1 MLAEE
6 LPAARWRWV
15 EDSLAWLRGELFA
28 QEEQRP
34 DTGATHV
41 MVVGDS
47 QVGKTTLLIRL
58 LGVTTPDAAA
68 ATHDVLR
75 GGQDY
80 GNAATAAPIRYRWSP
95 DPDRWMLVHDT
106 GQDWLSDDEMKAE
119 LGRLRG
125 GGGGVLA
132 WNPDDRPLE
141 VGLPARYGDDNRAE
155 LRILDLPGL
164 FAERDDEQLLAHQLV
179 SRFAPVMSL
188 IVFVQLADKMAD
200 AFNDPAIAQSAHL
213 AGWTENLRGY
223 RVVLTR
229 AFKDASMQKLA
240 FRTAGRGGSAKAV
253 ADAVRTELAEQLAD
267 SLTAPVDPDQLGKYL
282 YPVDL
287 GDSWRDLVTLKP
299 QVAETLQPARDTVLD
314 ELVTSLADVADRVR
328 HHLAAP
334 DLALR
339 IAARIKY
346 RQRRREETVEEH
358 RQRWAEAAEQ
368 LASRQRREAEATQRH
383 REAKATARWHVEA
396 VEALRRWT
404 ITYDRPDAPELL
416 ALSVRSHQATER
428 DAWLAAAR
436 HAWKSWLDAHGGKA
450 ELPYVPTRAP
460 IDERGVLESYDAAVG
475 CCGRCADSWW
485 ADLKGRSPAVCYGK
499 MTAALNAIGIR
510 LRDRLVDGT
519 EPALAAAKQEAA
531 DGKQR
536 RDTLRAE
543 CARRAKDVA
552 KLRAAYDQEA
562 LADAVERVTEEAD
575 LANAGRLKA
584 VLIEKNTD
592 YVRMLAA
599 RARSASPADRPFFV
613 LAALQSMRDL
623 DAMMR
628 NA

>member
-15 EDSLAWLRGELFA
+15 EESLAWLRGELFA
-28 QEEQRP
+28 EDEQRP

-58 LGVTTPDAAA
+58 LGVTDPDAAA
-68 ATHDVLR
+68 AIHDVLR
-75 GGQDY
+75 GGQEY

-95 DPDRWMLVHDT
+95 DPDRWMLGHDT
-106 GQDWLSDDEMKAE
+106 GQDWLSDDEMRAE
-119 LGRLRG
+119 LARLRG
-125 GGGGVLA
+125 GGGGLLA

-141 VGLPARYGDDNRAE
+141 VGLPARFGGDGRAE

-164 FAERDDEQLLAHQLV
+164 FAERDDEQLLAHRLV

-188 IVFVQLADKMAD
+188 IVLVQLADKMAD

-240 FRTAGRGGSAKAV
+240 VRTAGRGGSATAV

-267 SLTAPVDPDQLGKYL
+267 SLSTPVDPDHLGQYL

-287 GDSWRDLVTLKP
+287 GDSWRDLVALKP
-299 QVAETLQPARDTVLD
+299 QVAETLQPARDVVL
-314 ELVTSLADVADRVR
+314 EQLVTSLADVADQVR

-339 IAARIKY
+339 IAARITY
-346 RQRRREETVEEH
+346 RRRRREETLEEH
-358 RQRWAEAAEQ
+358 RQRWSEAAEQ
-368 LASRQRREAEATQRH
+368 LASRQRREAAATEQH
-383 REAKATARWHVEA
+383 REARETARRHVAA
-396 VEALRRWT
+396 VAALRRWT
-404 ITYDRPDAPELL
+404 ITYERPGPPELR
-416 ALSVRSHQATER
+416 ALTVRSHQATER

-436 HAWKSWLDAHGGKA
+436 QAWKSWLDAHGGKTT
-450 ELPYVPTRAP
+450 LPHVPIRAP

-485 ADLKGRSPAVCYGK
+485 ADLNGRSPAVCYGK
-499 MTAALNAIGIR
+499 MTGALNAIGIR
-510 LRDRLVDGT
+510 LRDRLVNGT
-519 EPALAAAKQEAA
+519 EPALAAAEQEVA
-531 DGKQR
+531 GTKQR

-543 CARRAKDVA
+543 CARRAGDVA
-552 KLRAAYDQEA
+552 ERREAYNREA
-562 LADAVERVTEEAD
+562 LADAVERVAEEAD

-584 VLIEKNTD
+584 VLIEKNTE

-599 RARSASPADRPFFV
+599 RARSAGPADRPFFV